1 VNQIEVTV
9 NTVGVLKLDSYLR
22 SMSLN
27 SMRLL
32 SVTNHPTKPQLVLC
46 VCKPSPLESQYCA
59 SEFVFPE
66 GSTEIISAAVEFD
79 INSTFDISN
88 LEFVGAVS
96 HSPKDWRFCYLQYNT
111 PPPLISKFIS
121 LEMHGPFDL
130 FAFQALL
137 NQYTTS
143 RIVALMEVNGC
154 DYLIVLRN
162 IMTVKHYVVEA
173 YHTTD
178 SSVTQLDRHISK
190 TSARR
195 QFEMVVTA
203 EGTLYFVY
211 SVQSNPK

>member
-1 VNQIEVTV
+1 
-9 NTVGVLKLDSYLR
+9 
-22 SMSLN
+22 
-27 SMRLL
+27 MRLL

-46 VCKPSPLESQYCA
+46 VCKPSPLEYQYCA

-66 GSTEIISAAVEFD
+66 GCTEILSAAVEYD

-96 HSPKDWRFCYLQYNT
+96 YSPKDWRFCYLQYNT
-111 PPPLISKFIS
+111 PPPLISKYIS

-130 FAFQALL
+130 DAFQALL
-137 NQYTTS
+137 NQYTAA
-143 RIVALMEVNGC
+143 RIVALMEVNG

-178 SSVTQLDRHISK
+178 SSFSQLDRYISR

-195 QFEMVVTA
+195 LFEMVVTA

-211 SVQSNPK
+211 SAQSSQIK